1 MSEPIGSAQTRPMP
15 PDLSS
20 LSAWLGFVLRGRLG
34 WLALSSLFIN
44 LGALV
49 PALFGMLVYDKVVH
63 NGIFETLWA
72 LAIGVVLYLAIE
84 LVLRTLRVRDIE
96 RVALTID
103 QMVDQ
108 RLFAALLQPSARSG
122 AQPGMAARFLTLYR
136 DLASARDFF
145 SSQYLLAMADV
156 PFLVLILVVIGL
168 IAWPLLLVVL
178 FWVGLYVLVGQWLK
192 DRSQELTRDVN
203 TQQANKLALLTDT
216 LSSLDT
222 LRTSHAGSRMQ
233 QRFESAAL
241 QTAQSASVLRQSA
254 VLQSHWQMAVSL
266 LSYTSL
272 LLVGAYLIFGQ
283 FITVGALIAVSMLSG
298 RTLAT
303 VGQVL
308 LSLGRWAELRQSI
321 AQLAPYLQS
330 PAGQG
335 DTGPSVS
342 AQHSAATAVSPQ
354 ALNAVSETL
363 RRPAGTVHGHI
374 ATHQLV
380 HRYANGQT
388 ALRELNLTIQPGERV
403 GLLGRP
409 GSGKSTL
416 LRILAGAIQPT
427 QGEVRVD
434 HAWLHGI
441 AAQDRVTW
449 LAFKPQEAPLMAG
462 TLESNILLNL
472 PEDSSAQARMEAL
485 AHAVHTSALDADLA
499 SGALRLDQPVEE
511 YGANL
516 SGGQRQKVALARALA
531 TRPRLLLLDE
541 PTTGLDTETERT
553 IVERLAALTGV
564 TLIMVTHSAAALAI
578 TQRLVVLEQGQLRA
592 DGLTTEMLAPS
603 IATGAST

>member
-1 MSEPIGSAQTRPMP
+1 MKKSTIP

-20 LSAWLGFVLRGRLG
+20 LKSWLGFVLRGRLG
-34 WLALSSLFIN
+34 WLTLSSFFIN
-44 LGALV
+44 LGVFV
-49 PALFGMLVYDKVVH
+49 PSLFGMLVYDKVVH
-63 NGIFETLWA
+63 NGVFETLWA

-84 LVLRTLRVRDIE
+84 LCLRTLRVRDIE
-96 RVALTID
+96 RVAMAVD
-103 QMVDQ
+103 QLIDQ

-156 PFLVLILVVIGL
+156 PFLVVILAAIGL

-178 FWVGLYVLVGQWLK
+178 VWVGLYALVGQWLK
-192 DRSQELTRDVN
+192 DRTQLHTRTAN
-203 TQQANKLALLTDT
+203 AQQATKLALLTDT

-233 QRFESAAL
+233 RRFASSAQQYSES
-241 QTAQSASVLRQSA
+241 SSSLRLSL
-254 VLQSHWQMAVSL
+254 VLQSHWQMVVSL
-266 LSYTSL
+266 LSYVSL
-272 LLVGAYLIFGQ
+272 LVVGSYLIFGQ
-283 FITVGALIAVSMLSG
+283 HITVGALIAVSMLSG

-308 LSLGRWAELRQSI
+308 LALGRWTELRQSI
-321 AQLAPYLQS
+321 TQLAPYLHAE
-330 PAGQG
+330 PGQG
-335 DTGPSVS
+335 DALALAAHATTPSTTHSGSSSVAMQTGDVIDS
-342 AQHSAATAVSPQ
+342 
-354 ALNAVSETL
+354 L
-363 RRPAGTVHGHI
+363 RRPVGTVRGHI

-416 LRILAGAIQPT
+416 LRILAGAIQPM

-434 HAWLHGI
+434 HATLHSI

-449 LAFKPQEAPLMAG
+449 LAFKSQEAALMAG

-472 PEDSSAQARMEAL
+472 PEDATPQQRMDAL
-485 AHAVHTSALDADLA
+485 AHAVYVSALDIDLA
-499 SGALRLDQPVEE
+499 SGALRLDLPVEE

-541 PTTGLDTETERT
+541 PTTGLDTETEKT
-553 IVERLAALTGV
+553 IVERLAALTDV
-564 TLIMVTHSAAALAI
+564 TLIVVTHSAAVLAI
-578 TQRLVVLEQGQLRA
+578 TQRLVVLEQGKLLA
-592 DGLTTEMLAPS
+592 DGPTANLLVA
-603 IATGAST
+603 

>member
-1 MSEPIGSAQTRPMP
+1 M
-15 PDLSS
+15 S
-20 LSAWLGFVLRGRLG
+20 LSANSSPMPQDLTSLKSWLGFVLRGRLG
-34 WLALSSLFIN
+34 WLTLSSFFIN
-44 LGALV
+44 LGIMV
-49 PALFGMLVYDKVVH
+49 PSLFGMLVYDKVVH

-72 LAIGVVLYLAIE
+72 LAIGVVLYLSTE
-84 LVLRTLRVRDIE
+84 LVLRSIRVRSIE
-96 RVALTID
+96 RVAQLID
-103 QMVDQ
+103 EKIDD
-108 RLFAALLQPSARSG
+108 RLYAILLQPSARSG

-156 PFLVLILVVIGL
+156 PFLVFILAAIGI
-168 IAWPLLLVVL
+168 IAWPLLIVVL
-178 FWVGLYVLVGQWLK
+178 VWVGLYIGVGQWLK
-192 DRSQELTRDVN
+192 ERTQRLNRAVN
-203 TQQANKLALLTDT
+203 EQQATKLALLTDT

-222 LRTSHAGSRMQ
+222 LRTSHAGARMQ
-233 QRFESAAL
+233 RRFEASA
-241 QTAQSASVLRQSA
+241 QQHSAVSSDLRLSL

-266 LSYTSL
+266 LSYVSL
-272 LLVGAYLIFGQ
+272 LVVGSYLIFAQ
-283 FITVGALIAVSMLSG
+283 QITVGALIAVSMLSG

-308 LSLGRWAELRQSI
+308 MALGRWTELRQSMKQLSPFLQP
-321 AQLAPYLQS
+321 AQ
-330 PAGQG
+330 GQG
-335 DTGPSVS
+335 GALLTP
-342 AQHSAATAVSPQ
+342 TADAKVDALPAPQ
-354 ALNAVSETL
+354 ASSTEVMDSL
-363 RRPAGTVHGHI
+363 RRPVGTVRGHI

-380 HRYANGQT
+380 HQYANGQS
-388 ALRELNLTIQPGERV
+388 ALRELNLTFQPGERV

-434 HAWLHGI
+434 HAALHSI
-441 AAQDRVTW
+441 APQDRVTW

-462 TLESNILLNL
+462 TLESNILMNV
-472 PEDSSAQARMEAL
+472 PDDATPQQRMDAL
-485 AHAVHTSALDADLA
+485 AHAVHVSALDIDLA
-499 SGALRLDQPVEE
+499 SGALRLDLPVEE

-541 PTTGLDTETERT
+541 PTTGLDTETEHL
-553 IVERLAALTGV
+553 IIQRLAELPDI

-578 TQRLVVLEQGQLRA
+578 TQRLVVLEQGRLLA
-592 DGLTTEMLAPS
+592 DGPTERLLLTSAKS
-603 IATGAST
+603 ANSA

>member
-1 MSEPIGSAQTRPMP
+1 MHKPAAISQLSIP

-20 LSAWLGFVLRGRLG
+20 LKSWLGFVLRGRLG
-34 WLALSSLFIN
+34 WLTLSSFFIN
-44 LGALV
+44 LGVFL
-49 PALFGMLVYDKVVH
+49 PSLFGMLVYDKVVH
-63 NGIFETLWA
+63 NGVFETLWA

-84 LVLRTLRVRDIE
+84 LCLRTLRVRDIE
-96 RVALTID
+96 RVAVAVD
-103 QMVDQ
+103 QLIDQ

-156 PFLVLILVVIGL
+156 PFLVLVLLVIGV
-168 IAWPLLLVVL
+168 IAWPLLMVVL
-178 FWVGLYVLVGQWLK
+178 VWVGLYVLVGQWLK
-192 DRSQELTRDVN
+192 DRTLAQTRQVN
-203 TQQANKLALLTDT
+203 TEQASKLALLTDT

-233 QRFESAAL
+233 QRFESTSQELARSSSSLRLSVVL
-241 QTAQSASVLRQSA
+241 QT
-254 VLQSHWQMAVSL
+254 HWQMAVSL
-266 LSYTSL
+266 LSYISL
-272 LLVGAYLIFGQ
+272 LVVGAYLIFGQ
-283 FITVGALIAVSMLSG
+283 HITVGALIAVSMLSG

-308 LSLGRWAELRQSI
+308 LALGRWTELRQSMT
-321 AQLAPYLQS
+321 QLAPYLQAE
-330 PAGQG
+330 PGQG
-335 DTGPSVS
+335 DALP
-342 AQHSAATAVSPQ
+342 ALSAASGPQSTPASSAVID
-354 ALNAVSETL
+354 TL
-363 RRPAGTVHGHI
+363 RRPAGTVRGHI

-416 LRILAGAIQPT
+416 LRILAGAIQPM

-434 HAWLHGI
+434 HAKLHSI
-441 AAQDRVTW
+441 AAHDRVTW

-472 PEDSSAQARMEAL
+472 PDDATPQERMDAL
-485 AHAVHTSALDADLA
+485 AHAVYMSALDVDLV
-499 SGALRLDQPVEE
+499 SGALRLDLPIEE

-516 SGGQRQKVALARALA
+516 SGGQRQKVALARTLA

-541 PTTGLDTETERT
+541 PTTGLDTETEKT
-553 IVERLAALTGV
+553 IVERLAALTDV

-578 TQRLVVLEQGQLRA
+578 TERLVVLDHGQLLA
-592 DGLTTEMLAPS
+592 DGPTAKLLVS
-603 IATGAST
+603 

>member
-1 MSEPIGSAQTRPMP
+1 MP
-15 PDLSS
+15 PTQAS
-20 LSAWLGFVLRGRLG
+20 LKSWLGYVLHGRLG
-34 WLALSSLFIN
+34 GLAVSSFFIN
-44 LGALV
+44 MGVFV

-84 LVLRTLRVRDIE
+84 MVLRSLRVRSIE
-96 RVALTID
+96 RVAMHID
-103 QMVDQ
+103 QMIDQ
-108 RLFAALLQPSARSG
+108 RLMTTLLQPSARSG

-156 PFLVLILVVIGL
+156 PFLLVVLAVIGL
-168 IAWPLLLVVL
+168 IAWPLLVVVL
-178 FWVGLYVLVGQWLK
+178 VWVGLYVLVGQWLK
-192 DRSQELTRDVN
+192 DRTQTQTRHVN
-203 TQQANKLALLTDT
+203 AQQATKLALLTDT

-233 QRFESAAL
+233 HRFEAASLQLAESSSAMRLSVLL
-241 QTAQSASVLRQSA
+241 QT
-254 VLQSHWQMAVSL
+254 HWQMTVSL
-266 LSYTSL
+266 LSYVSL
-272 LLVGAYLIFGQ
+272 LVVGAYLIFGQ

-308 LSLGRWAELRQSI
+308 LALGRWAELRQSM
-321 AQLAPYLQS
+321 AQLAPYLQD

-335 DTGPSVS
+335 DALPSRQS
-342 AQHSAATAVSPQ
+342 APAAQ
-354 ALNAVSETL
+354 ANPKQVMDSL
-363 RRPAGTVHGHI
+363 RRPAGTVRGHI
-374 ATHQLV
+374 ATHQLA

-416 LRILAGAIQPT
+416 LRILAGAIQPL

-434 HAWLHGI
+434 HAALHSI
-441 AAQDRVTW
+441 AAHDRAAW
-449 LAFKPQEAPLMAG
+449 LGFKPQEAPLMAG
-462 TLESNILLNL
+462 TLEANILLNL
-472 PEDSSAQARMEAL
+472 PEDASPQERMDAL
-485 AHAVHTSALDADLA
+485 AHAVHVSALDADLV
-499 SGALRLDQPVEE
+499 SGALRLDLPIEE

-516 SGGQRQKVALARALA
+516 SGGQRQKVALARTLA

-541 PTTGLDTETERT
+541 PTTGLDTDTEKT
-553 IVERLAALTGV
+553 IVERLAALSDV
-564 TLIMVTHSAAALAI
+564 TLIMVTHSAAVLAI
-578 TQRLVVLEQGQLRA
+578 TQRLVVLEQGQLLA
-592 DGLTTEMLAPS
+592 DGPTAKMLMTDSKQP
-603 IATGAST
+603 TNH

>member
-1 MSEPIGSAQTRPMP
+1 MSCSPSPMP

-20 LSAWLGFVLRGRLG
+20 LKSWLGFVLRGRLG
-34 WLALSSLFIN
+34 WLTLSSFFIN
-44 LGALV
+44 LGVFV
-49 PALFGMLVYDKVVH
+49 PSLFGMLVYDKVVH
-63 NGIFETLWA
+63 NGVFETLWA

-84 LVLRTLRVRDIE
+84 LCLRTLRVRDIE
-96 RVALTID
+96 RVAMAVD
-103 QMVDQ
+103 QLIDQ

-156 PFLVLILVVIGL
+156 PFLVLVLLVIGV
-168 IAWPLLLVVL
+168 IAWPLLMVVL
-178 FWVGLYVLVGQWLK
+178 VWVGLYVLVGQWLK
-192 DRSQELTRDVN
+192 DRTLAQTRQVN
-203 TQQANKLALLTDT
+203 TEQASKLALLTDT

-233 QRFESAAL
+233 QRFESTSQELARSSSSLRLSVVL
-241 QTAQSASVLRQSA
+241 QT
-254 VLQSHWQMAVSL
+254 HWQMAVSL
-266 LSYTSL
+266 LSYISL
-272 LLVGAYLIFGQ
+272 LVVGAYLIFGQ
-283 FITVGALIAVSMLSG
+283 HITVGALIAVSMLSG

-308 LSLGRWAELRQSI
+308 LALGRWTELRQSMT
-321 AQLAPYLQS
+321 QLAPYLQAE
-330 PAGQG
+330 PGQG
-335 DTGPSVS
+335 DALP
-342 AQHSAATAVSPQ
+342 ALSAASGPQSTPASSAVID
-354 ALNAVSETL
+354 TL
-363 RRPAGTVHGHI
+363 RRPAGTVRGHI

-416 LRILAGAIQPT
+416 LRILAGAIQPM

-434 HAWLHGI
+434 HAKLHSI
-441 AAQDRVTW
+441 AAHDRVTW

-472 PEDSSAQARMEAL
+472 PDDATPQERMDAL
-485 AHAVHTSALDADLA
+485 AHAVYMSALDVDLV
-499 SGALRLDQPVEE
+499 SGALRLDLPIEE

-516 SGGQRQKVALARALA
+516 SGGQRQKVALARTLA

-541 PTTGLDTETERT
+541 PTTGLDTETEKT
-553 IVERLAALTGV
+553 IVERLAALTDV

-578 TQRLVVLEQGQLRA
+578 TERLVVLDHGQLLA
-592 DGLTTEMLAPS
+592 DGPTAKLLVS
-603 IATGAST
+603 

>member
-1 MSEPIGSAQTRPMP
+1 MSNSSPMP
-15 PDLSS
+15 QDLTS
-20 LSAWLGFVLRGRLG
+20 LKSWLGFVLRGRLG
-34 WLALSSLFIN
+34 WLTLSSFFIN
-44 LGALV
+44 LGIMV
-49 PALFGMLVYDKVVH
+49 PSLFGMLVYDKVVH

-72 LAIGVVLYLAIE
+72 LAIGVVLYLSTE
-84 LVLRTLRVRDIE
+84 LVLRSIRVRSIE
-96 RVALTID
+96 RVARLID
-103 QMVDQ
+103 EKIDD
-108 RLFAALLQPSARSG
+108 RLFAILLQPSARSG

-156 PFLVLILVVIGL
+156 PFLVFIFAAIGI
-168 IAWPLLLVVL
+168 IAWQLLLVVL
-178 FWVGLYVLVGQWLK
+178 VWVGLYIGVGQWLK
-192 DRSQELTRDVN
+192 ERTQRLNRNVN
-203 TQQANKLALLTDT
+203 EQQATKLALLTDT

-222 LRTSHAGSRMQ
+222 LRTSHAGARMQ
-233 QRFESAAL
+233 RRFEASA
-241 QTAQSASVLRQSA
+241 QQHSAVSSDLRLSL

-266 LSYTSL
+266 LSYVSL
-272 LLVGAYLIFGQ
+272 LVVGSYLIFAQ
-283 FITVGALIAVSMLSG
+283 QITVGALIAVSMLSG

-308 LSLGRWAELRQSI
+308 MALGRWTELRQSMK
-321 AQLAPYLQS
+321 QLSPFLQS
-330 PAGQG
+330 TPVQGGVPPAS
-335 DTGPSVS
+335 DALP
-342 AQHSAATAVSPQ
+342 APQ
-354 ALNAVSETL
+354 SSSTDVMDSL
-363 RRPAGTVHGHI
+363 RRPVGTVRGHI

-380 HRYANGQT
+380 HQYANGQS
-388 ALRELNLTIQPGERV
+388 ALRELNLTFHPGERV

-434 HAWLHGI
+434 HAALHSI
-441 AAQDRVTW
+441 ALQDRVTW

-462 TLESNILLNL
+462 TLESNILMNV
-472 PEDSSAQARMEAL
+472 PDDATPQQRMDAL
-485 AHAVHTSALDADLA
+485 AHAVHVSALDIDLA
-499 SGALRLDQPVEE
+499 SGALRLDLPVEE

-541 PTTGLDTETERT
+541 PTTGLDTETEHL
-553 IVERLAALTGV
+553 IVQRLGALTDI

-578 TQRLVVLEQGQLRA
+578 TQRLVVLEQGRLLA
-592 DGLTTEMLAPS
+592 DGPTERLLLTSAKS
-603 IATGAST
+603 ANSA

>member
-1 MSEPIGSAQTRPMP
+1 MHNPVLAPIP

-20 LSAWLGFVLRGRLG
+20 LKSWLGFVLRGRLG
-34 WLALSSLFIN
+34 WLTLSSFFIN
-44 LGALV
+44 LGVFV
-49 PALFGMLVYDKVVH
+49 PSLFGMLVYDKVVH
-63 NGIFETLWA
+63 NGVFETLWA

-84 LVLRTLRVRDIE
+84 LCLRNLRVHDIE
-96 RVALTID
+96 RVAMAVD
-103 QMVDQ
+103 QLIDQ

-156 PFLVLILVVIGL
+156 PFLVLVLLVIGL
-168 IAWPLLLVVL
+168 IAWPLLMVVL
-178 FWVGLYVLVGQWLK
+178 VWVGLYVLVGQWLK
-192 DRSQELTRDVN
+192 DRTLAQTRDVN
-203 TQQANKLALLTDT
+203 TEQATKLALLTDT

-233 QRFESAAL
+233 HRFGATSLQLARASRKLRLSVVL
-241 QTAQSASVLRQSA
+241 QT
-254 VLQSHWQMAVSL
+254 HWQMAVSL
-266 LSYTSL
+266 LSYVSL
-272 LLVGAYLIFGQ
+272 LVVGAYLIFGQ
-283 FITVGALIAVSMLSG
+283 HITVGALIAVSMLSG
-298 RTLAT
+298 RTLST

-308 LSLGRWAELRQSI
+308 LALGRWTELRQSMS
-321 AQLAPYLQS
+321 QLVPYLQAA
-330 PAGQG
+330 PGQG
-335 DTGPSVS
+335 DALPGSSATSPAPSN
-342 AQHSAATAVSPQ
+342 SAASSSAVID
-354 ALNAVSETL
+354 AL
-363 RRPAGTVHGHI
+363 RRPAGTVRGHI
-374 ATHQLV
+374 ATHHLV

-416 LRILAGAIQPT
+416 LRILAGAIQPM

-434 HAWLHGI
+434 HAKLHSI
-441 AAQDRVTW
+441 AAHDRVTW
-449 LAFKPQEAPLMAG
+449 LAFKPQEAPLLAG

-472 PEDSSAQARMEAL
+472 PDDATPQERMDAL
-485 AHAVHTSALDADLA
+485 AHAVYMSALDADLA
-499 SGALRLDQPVEE
+499 SGALRLDLPIEE

-516 SGGQRQKVALARALA
+516 SGGQRQKVALARTLA

-541 PTTGLDTETERT
+541 PTTGLDTETEKT
-553 IVERLAALTGV
+553 IVERLAALTDV

-578 TQRLVVLEQGQLRA
+578 TQRLVVLEHGQLLA
-592 DGLTTEMLAPS
+592 DGPTAKLLVS
-603 IATGAST
+603 

>member
-1 MSEPIGSAQTRPMP
+1 MHKPAAISQLSIP

-20 LSAWLGFVLRGRLG
+20 LKSWLGFVLRGHLG
-34 WLALSSLFIN
+34 WLTLSSFFIN
-44 LGALV
+44 LGVFV
-49 PALFGMLVYDKVVH
+49 PSLFGMLVYDKVVH
-63 NGIFETLWA
+63 NGVFETLWA

-84 LVLRTLRVRDIE
+84 LCLRTLRVRDIE
-96 RVALTID
+96 RVAMAVD
-103 QMVDQ
+103 QLIDQ

-156 PFLVLILVVIGL
+156 PFLVLVLLVIGL
-168 IAWPLLLVVL
+168 IAWPLLMVVL
-178 FWVGLYVLVGQWLK
+178 VWVGLYVLVGQWLK
-192 DRSQELTRDVN
+192 DRTLAQTRDVN
-203 TQQANKLALLTDT
+203 TEQATKLALLTDT

-233 QRFESAAL
+233 QRFGATSLQLARASRKLRLSVVL
-241 QTAQSASVLRQSA
+241 QT
-254 VLQSHWQMAVSL
+254 HWQMAVSL
-266 LSYTSL
+266 LSYISL
-272 LLVGAYLIFGQ
+272 LVVGAYLIFGQ
-283 FITVGALIAVSMLSG
+283 HITVGALIAVSMLSG

-308 LSLGRWAELRQSI
+308 LALGRWTELRQSMT
-321 AQLAPYLQS
+321 QLAPYLQAE
-330 PAGQG
+330 AGQG
-335 DTGPSVS
+335 DALP
-342 AQHSAATAVSPQ
+342 AASAASASQTTSAPSGSAVI
-354 ALNAVSETL
+354 ETL
-363 RRPAGTVHGHI
+363 RRPAGTVRGHI

-416 LRILAGAIQPT
+416 LRILAGAIQPM

-434 HAWLHGI
+434 HAKLHSI
-441 AAQDRVTW
+441 AAHDRVTW
-449 LAFKPQEAPLMAG
+449 LAFKPQEAPLLAG

-472 PEDSSAQARMEAL
+472 PDDATPQERMDAL
-485 AHAVHTSALDADLA
+485 AHAVYMSALDVDLA
-499 SGALRLDQPVEE
+499 SGALRLDLPIEE

-516 SGGQRQKVALARALA
+516 SGGQRQKVALARTLA

-541 PTTGLDTETERT
+541 PTTGLDTETEKT
-553 IVERLAALTGV
+553 IVERLAALTDV
-564 TLIMVTHSAAALAI
+564 TLIMVTHSSAALAI
-578 TQRLVVLEQGQLRA
+578 TQRLVVLDHGQLLA
-592 DGLTTEMLAPS
+592 DGPTAKLLVS
-603 IATGAST
+603 

>member
-1 MSEPIGSAQTRPMP
+1 MP
-15 PDLSS
+15 QDLTCLKS
-20 LSAWLGFVLRGRLG
+20 WLAYVLRGRLG
-34 WLALSSLFIN
+34 WLTLSSFFIN
-44 LGALV
+44 IGTLV

-84 LVLRTLRVRDIE
+84 LVLRSIRVRDIE
-96 RVALTID
+96 RVAQLID
-103 QMVDQ
+103 EKIDD
-108 RLFAALLQPSARSG
+108 RLFAVLLQPSARSG

-156 PFLVLILVVIGL
+156 PFLLFILAVIGI

-178 FWVGLYVLVGQWLK
+178 VWVVIYVGVGQWLK
-192 DRSQELTRDVN
+192 ERTQCHNRDAN
-203 TQQANKLALLTDT
+203 EQQATKLALLTDT

-222 LRTSHAGSRMQ
+222 LRTSHAGARMQ
-233 QRFESAAL
+233 RRFEASAQQHSAA
-241 QTAQSASVLRQSA
+241 SSDLRLSLL
-254 VLQSHWQMAVSL
+254 VQSHWQMAVSL
-266 LSYTSL
+266 LSYVSL
-272 LLVGAYLIFGQ
+272 LVVGSYLIFNQ
-283 FITVGALIAVSMLSG
+283 QITVGALIAVSMLSG
-298 RTLAT
+298 RTLGT

-308 LSLGRWAELRQSI
+308 MALGRWTELRQSMK
-321 AQLAPYLQS
+321 QLAPFLKS
-330 PAGQG
+330 APVQG
-335 DTGPSVS
+335 GALPTDQTNALP
-342 AQHSAATAVSPQ
+342 TPQ
-354 ALNAVSETL
+354 ASSTDVMDSL
-363 RRPAGTVHGHI
+363 RRPVGTVRGHI

-380 HRYANGQT
+380 HQYANGQS
-388 ALRELNLTIQPGERV
+388 ALRELNLTFQPGERV

-434 HAWLHGI
+434 HAALHSI
-441 AAQDRVTW
+441 APQDRVTW

-462 TLESNILLNL
+462 TLESNILMNVPDDAT
-472 PEDSSAQARMEAL
+472 PEQRMAAL
-485 AHAVHTSALDADLA
+485 AHAVHVSALDIDLA
-499 SGALRLDQPVEE
+499 SGALRLDLPVEE

-541 PTTGLDTETERT
+541 PTTGLDTETEKT
-553 IVERLAALTGV
+553 IVQRLSELTDI
-564 TLIMVTHSAAALAI
+564 TLIVVTHSAAVLGI
-578 TQRLVVLEQGQLRA
+578 TQRLVVLDHGRLLA
-592 DGLTTEMLAPS
+592 DGATTKLLVA
-603 IATGAST
+603 

>member
-1 MSEPIGSAQTRPMP
+1 MHKPAAISQFSIP

-20 LSAWLGFVLRGRLG
+20 LKSWLGFVLRGRLG
-34 WLALSSLFIN
+34 WLTLSSFFIN
-44 LGALV
+44 LGVFV
-49 PALFGMLVYDKVVH
+49 PSLFGMLVYDKVVH
-63 NGIFETLWA
+63 NGVFETLWA
-72 LAIGVVLYLAIE
+72 LAIGVGLYLAIE
-84 LVLRTLRVRDIE
+84 LCLRTLRVRDIE
-96 RVALTID
+96 RVAMAVD
-103 QMVDQ
+103 QLIDQ

-156 PFLVLILVVIGL
+156 PFLVLVLLVIGV
-168 IAWPLLLVVL
+168 IAWPLLMVVL
-178 FWVGLYVLVGQWLK
+178 VWVGLYVLVGQWLK
-192 DRSQELTRDVN
+192 DRTLAQTRQVN
-203 TQQANKLALLTDT
+203 TEQASKLALLTDT

-222 LRTSHAGSRMQ
+222 LRTSHAGSRMK
-233 QRFESAAL
+233 QRFESTSQELARSSSSLRLSVVL
-241 QTAQSASVLRQSA
+241 QT
-254 VLQSHWQMAVSL
+254 HWQMAVSL
-266 LSYTSL
+266 LSYISL
-272 LLVGAYLIFGQ
+272 LVVGAYLIFGQ
-283 FITVGALIAVSMLSG
+283 HITVGALIAVSMLSG

-308 LSLGRWAELRQSI
+308 LALGRWTELRQSMT
-321 AQLAPYLQS
+321 QLAPYLQAE
-330 PAGQG
+330 AGQG
-335 DTGPSVS
+335 DALP
-342 AQHSAATAVSPQ
+342 AASAASASQTTSAPSGSAVI
-354 ALNAVSETL
+354 ETL
-363 RRPAGTVHGHI
+363 RRPAGTVRGHI

-416 LRILAGAIQPT
+416 LRILAGAIQPM

-434 HAWLHGI
+434 HAKLHSI
-441 AAQDRVTW
+441 AAHDRVTW

-472 PEDSSAQARMEAL
+472 PDDATPQERMDAL
-485 AHAVHTSALDADLA
+485 AHAVYMSALDVDLA
-499 SGALRLDQPVEE
+499 SGALRLDLPIEE

-516 SGGQRQKVALARALA
+516 SGGQRQKVALARTLA

-541 PTTGLDTETERT
+541 PTTGLDTETEKT
-553 IVERLAALTGV
+553 IVERLAALTDV

-578 TQRLVVLEQGQLRA
+578 TERLVVLDHGQLLA
-592 DGLTTEMLAPS
+592 DGPTAKLLVS
-603 IATGAST
+603 

>member
-1 MSEPIGSAQTRPMP
+1 MHNPVLAPIP

-20 LSAWLGFVLRGRLG
+20 LKSWLGFVLRGRLG
-34 WLALSSLFIN
+34 WLTLSSFFIN
-44 LGALV
+44 LGVFV
-49 PALFGMLVYDKVVH
+49 PSLFGMLVYDKVVH
-63 NGIFETLWA
+63 NGVFETLWA

-84 LVLRTLRVRDIE
+84 LCLRTLRVRDIE
-96 RVALTID
+96 RVAMAVD
-103 QMVDQ
+103 QLIDQ

-156 PFLVLILVVIGL
+156 PFLVLVLLVIGV
-168 IAWPLLLVVL
+168 IAWPLLMVVL
-178 FWVGLYVLVGQWLK
+178 VWVGLYVLVGQWLK
-192 DRSQELTRDVN
+192 DRTLAQTRQVN
-203 TQQANKLALLTDT
+203 TEQASKLALLTDT

-233 QRFESAAL
+233 QRFESTSQELARSSSSLRLSVVL
-241 QTAQSASVLRQSA
+241 QT
-254 VLQSHWQMAVSL
+254 HWQMAVSL
-266 LSYTSL
+266 LSYISL
-272 LLVGAYLIFGQ
+272 LVVGAYLIFGQ
-283 FITVGALIAVSMLSG
+283 HITVGALIAVSMLSG

-308 LSLGRWAELRQSI
+308 LALGRWTELRQSMT
-321 AQLAPYLQS
+321 QLAPYLQAE
-330 PAGQG
+330 PGQG
-335 DTGPSVS
+335 DALP
-342 AQHSAATAVSPQ
+342 AASAASASQTTSAPSGSAVI
-354 ALNAVSETL
+354 ETL
-363 RRPAGTVHGHI
+363 RRPAGTVRCHI

-416 LRILAGAIQPT
+416 LRILAGAIQPM

-434 HAWLHGI
+434 HAKLHSI
-441 AAQDRVTW
+441 AAHDRVTW

-472 PEDSSAQARMEAL
+472 PDDATPQERMDAL
-485 AHAVHTSALDADLA
+485 AHAVYMSALDVDLA
-499 SGALRLDQPVEE
+499 SGALRLDLPIEE

-516 SGGQRQKVALARALA
+516 SGGQRQKVALARTLA

-541 PTTGLDTETERT
+541 PTTGLDTETEKT
-553 IVERLAALTGV
+553 IVERLAALTDV

-578 TQRLVVLEQGQLRA
+578 TERLVVLDHGQLLA
-592 DGLTTEMLAPS
+592 DGPTAKLLVS
-603 IATGAST
+603 

>member
-1 MSEPIGSAQTRPMP
+1 MSEPTGSAQTRPMP
-15 PDLSS
+15 PNLTS

-44 LGALV
+44 LGVLV

-156 PFLVLILVVIGL
+156 PFLLLILVVIGL

-178 FWVGLYVLVGQWLK
+178 VWVGLYVLVGQWLK
-192 DRSQELTRDVN
+192 DRSQEQTRAVN

-222 LRTSHAGSRMQ
+222 LRTSHAGNRMQ
-233 QRFESAAL
+233 QRFELAAL
-241 QTAQSASVLRQSA
+241 QTAQSASDLRQSV

-266 LSYTSL
+266 LCYTSL

-283 FITVGALIAVSMLSG
+283 YITVGALIAVSMLSG

-321 AQLAPYLQS
+321 AQLAPYLQN

-335 DTGPSVS
+335 DTLPLAG
-342 AQHSAATAVSPQ
+342 AQPSAAGGVSHQALSAVSD
-354 ALNAVSETL
+354 TL

-374 ATHQLV
+374 STHQLV

-416 LRILAGAIQPT
+416 LRILSGAIQPT

-472 PEDSSAQARMEAL
+472 PEDASPQARMAAL

-553 IVERLAALTGV
+553 IVDRLAALTGV

-592 DGLTTEMLAPS
+592 DGLTMEMLAPS
-603 IATGAST
+603 AVS

>member
-1 MSEPIGSAQTRPMP
+1 MSCSPSPMP

-20 LSAWLGFVLRGRLG
+20 LKSWLGFVLRGRLG
-34 WLALSSLFIN
+34 WLTLSSFFIN
-44 LGALV
+44 LGVFV
-49 PALFGMLVYDKVVH
+49 PSLFGMLVYDKVVH
-63 NGIFETLWA
+63 NGVFETLWA

-84 LVLRTLRVRDIE
+84 LCLRTLRVRDIE
-96 RVALTID
+96 RVAMAVD
-103 QMVDQ
+103 QLIDQ

-156 PFLVLILVVIGL
+156 PFLVLVLLVIGV
-168 IAWPLLLVVL
+168 IAWPLLMVVL
-178 FWVGLYVLVGQWLK
+178 VWVGLYVLVGQWLK
-192 DRSQELTRDVN
+192 DRTLAQTRDVN
-203 TQQANKLALLTDT
+203 TEQATKLALLTDT

-233 QRFESAAL
+233 QRFGATSLQLARASRKLRLSVVL
-241 QTAQSASVLRQSA
+241 QT
-254 VLQSHWQMAVSL
+254 HWQMAVSL
-266 LSYTSL
+266 LSYISL
-272 LLVGAYLIFGQ
+272 LVVGAYLIFGQ
-283 FITVGALIAVSMLSG
+283 HITVGALIAVSMLSG

-308 LSLGRWAELRQSI
+308 LALGRWTELRQSMT
-321 AQLAPYLQS
+321 QLAPYLQAE
-330 PAGQG
+330 PGQG
-335 DTGPSVS
+335 DALP
-342 AQHSAATAVSPQ
+342 ALSAASGPQSTPASSAVID
-354 ALNAVSETL
+354 TL
-363 RRPAGTVHGHI
+363 RRPAGTVRGHI

-416 LRILAGAIQPT
+416 LRILAGAIQPM

-434 HAWLHGI
+434 HAKLHSI
-441 AAQDRVTW
+441 AAHDRVTW

-472 PEDSSAQARMEAL
+472 PDDATPQERMDAL
-485 AHAVHTSALDADLA
+485 AHAVYMSALDVDLV
-499 SGALRLDQPVEE
+499 SGALRLDLPIEE

-516 SGGQRQKVALARALA
+516 SGGQRQKVALARTLA

-541 PTTGLDTETERT
+541 PTTGLDTETEKT
-553 IVERLAALTGV
+553 IVERLAALTDV

-578 TQRLVVLEQGQLRA
+578 TERLVVLDHGQLLA
-592 DGLTTEMLAPS
+592 DGPTAKLLVS
-603 IATGAST
+603 